1 MGFFLFY
8 IASTSM
14 ALFVTYLYAF
24 RGYRHSFLHN
34 DWIKLLDSMPPV
46 TWILC
51 LMISFMPALN
61 LAGSF
66 VGLVWPLTGE
76 LGGDD
81 IKIDHWLYRTRE
93 KSNKE

>member
-8 IASTSM
+8 IASTAL

-24 RGYRHSFLHN
+24 RGYRHSPLHYN
-34 DWIKLLDSMPPV
+34 WVRLLDSMPPV

-51 LMISFMPALN
+51 LMV
-61 LAGSF
+61 SF
-66 VGLVWPLTGE
+66 VPVVNLVGSLLGLVWPLLGN

-81 IKIDHWLYRTRE
+81 VKIDHWLYRTRE
-93 KSNKE
+93 E